1 MKKTLLYIAA
11 LLGVTAFSACDDDFA
26 RPPMVLPETVEVEAN
41 YSIPQVKNRYWAN
54 MSTPTNIGVSASTGD
69 SMVFKG
75 RVCSSDESG
84 NIFKKIYVQSR
95 NENGDQVAIAFYVNA
110 KEMYA
115 QFPFGQ
121 EVAVYGTGLT
131 IGSASGVLA
140 FGDPADKDFY
150 MTEERFYSHIYRTG
164 IGVPDPT
171 KVDTT
176 ATTLAHIDEIK
187 SISDSVKV
195 WQCRLVRIDGCS
207 WVEAGQPYSDQQYG
221 TNRYI
226 TDAEGHRLMVRN
238 STFTDYADQP
248 LPYGTGSVVGILS
261 QFNGSLQLTMIDK
274 AGSIGFDDIAPEPG
288 PEVDPAGEGTEASP
302 YNVTKA
308 LEVATAL
315 KDGEETA
322 EVYVAGVISAIKE
335 VSTQYGN
342 AEYTIV
348 DEGGSKTIGVF
359 RGYWLG
365 GERFTAEDQ
374 IKIGGKVVV
383 KGKLVNYKGN
393 TPQLAQGNQLV
404 SYDGQTAGGDTPTPP
419 TPSEG
424 QLYNYLG
431 ENLAEMPAD
440 WTIDNVNLGTAEYVW
455 SWKVYNSKGYLNAS
469 AYVNNTAIAT
479 EAYAISPVIDLT
491 GATECSMSF
500 DHAAK
505 FQTTL
510 RTLCGLVVREE
521 GANEWTSLAVPTWPE
536 AGAWTFV
543 NSGNISL
550 AAYDGKKIQIAFKY
564 GSSADGADTWEIKN
578 LAINGKK

>member
-95 NENGDQVAIAFYVNA
+95 DEKGDQIAIAFYVNA
-110 KEMYA
+110 EDMYA

-121 EVAVYGTGLT
+121 EVAVWGTGLT

-150 MTEERFYSHIYRTG
+150 MTEDRFYAHVARTG
-164 IGVPDPT
+164 IGMPEPD

-195 WQCRLVRIDGCS
+195 WQCRLVRIDGVS

-226 TDAEGHRLMVRN
+226 TDADGHRLMVRN
-238 STFTDYADQP
+238 STFTNYSSDP

-261 QFNGSLQLTMIDK
+261 QFNSSLQLTMIDQE
-274 AGSIGFDDIAPEPG
+274 GCIGFDNIAPEPG

-424 QLYNYLG
+424 QLYSYLG

-440 WTIDNVNLGTAEYVW
+440 WTIDNVTLGTAEYVW

-479 EAYAISPVIDLT
+479 EAYAVSPVIDLA
-491 GATECSMSF
+491 GATGCSMSF

>member
-54 MSTPTNIGVSASTGD
+54 MSTPTNIGVSAETGD

-95 NENGDQVAIAFYVNA
+95 NENGDQIAIAFYVNA

-308 LEVATAL
+308 LQLATAL

-335 VSTQYGN
+335 VSMQYGN
-342 AEYTIV
+342 ASYTIV

-359 RGYWLG
+359 QGHWLG
-365 GERFTAEDQ
+365 GVKFTAEDQ
-374 IKIGGKVVV
+374 IATGAKVVI
-383 KGKLVNYKGN
+383 KGKLANYKGN
-393 TPQLAQGNQLV
+393 TPQLAKDNQLV
-404 SYDGQTAGGDTPTPP
+404 SYNGQTAGGDTPTPP
-419 TPSEG
+419 TPSE
-424 QLYNYLG
+424 QLKYTLVSSIASGASYVLVVDNQYGASIAASSSYGRFNLTDCTISDNSFTGPKDAAFILTMVDGKGYTMTDHSGRYLG
-431 ENLAEMPAD
+431 MDTEHLTTFQIFETANDGCYWSAEFTDGKVKISNTLNTDCFVCVSKGKEGTYYSNMAPAKAPAD
-440 WTIDNVNLGTAEYVW
+440 FKLPQLFKAE
-455 SWKVYNSKGYLNAS
+455 
-469 AYVNNTAIAT
+469 
-479 EAYAISPVIDLT
+479 
-491 GATECSMSF
+491 
-500 DHAAK
+500 
-505 FQTTL
+505 
-510 RTLCGLVVREE
+510 
-521 GANEWTSLAVPTWPE
+521 
-536 AGAWTFV
+536 
-543 NSGNISL
+543 
-550 AAYDGKKIQIAFKY
+550 
-564 GSSADGADTWEIKN
+564 
-578 LAINGKK
+578 

>member
-26 RPPMVLPETVEVEAN
+26 RPPMVLPTTVDVEAN
-41 YSIPQVKNRYWAN
+41 YTITQLKDRYWPK

-95 NENGDQVAIAFYVNA
+95 DENGGQVAIAFYVNA

-164 IGVPDPT
+164 IGVPDPS

-308 LEVATAL
+308 LQLATAL
-315 KDGEETA
+315 KDGEKTA

-335 VSTQYGN
+335 VSMQYGN
-342 AEYTIV
+342 ANYTIV

-359 RGYWLG
+359 HGLWLG
-365 GERFTAEDQ
+365 GARFTAEDQ
-374 IKIGGKVVV
+374 IATGAKVVI
-383 KGKLVNYKGN
+383 KGMLANYKGN
-393 TPQLAQGNQLV
+393 TPQLAQDNQLV
-404 SYDGQTAGGDTPTPP
+404 SYNGQTAGGDTPTPP
-419 TPSEG
+419 TPSED
-424 QLYNYLG
+424 QLYSFLG

-455 SWKVYNSKGYLNAS
+455 SWKVYNDKGYLNAS
-469 AYVNNTAIAT
+469 AYVNKVAIAT
-479 EAYAISPVIDLT
+479 ESYAVSPVIDLT
-491 GATECSMSF
+491 GATGCAMSF

-510 RTLCGLVVREE
+510 RSMCGLVVREE
-521 GANEWTSLAVPTWPE
+521 GAKDWTPVEIPTWPE

-543 NSGNISL
+543 NSGSISL

-578 LAINGKK
+578 LAIKGKK